1 MAIAYGP
8 QPTLLQTQGLQV
20 LLDAANPKSYPGSG
34 LTWTDIS
41 GNGITGTL
49 TGGPVYSSGNMG
61 VIFFD
66 GINDY
71 STHGSQS
78 TLNFGTGSFSC
89 SFWIYPTA
97 WADGTSRGILDKKTN
112 DTTNGWVIYNDGS
125 GGRQNKINARLGLQ
139 NNFPSVTNVTTNTW
153 QHWVFV
159 RSPSNLFWYYNGRLD
174 TTGAANGTT
183 VSDAAVFDVGRSKTW
198 GGWFR
203 GNMSQ
208 VAIYNRAIT
217 ASEIEQIYMSNK
229 GRFGL

>member
-1 MAIAYGP
+1 MSGIVGPDAIES
-8 QPTLLQTQGLQV
+8 GLV
-20 LLDAANPKSYPGSG
+20 LSLDAANPNSYPGSG

-41 GNGITGTL
+41 SNGITGTL

-112 DTTNGWVIYNDGS
+112 DTTNGWVIYNDGA

-139 NNFPSVTNVTTNTW
+139 NNFPSVTNVAVNTW
-153 QHWVFV
+153 QHWCFV
-159 RSPSNLFWYYNGRLD
+159 RDVTTLYWYYNGRLD
-174 TTGAANGTT
+174 TTGSNSVNVT
-183 VSDAAVFDVGRSKTW
+183 DAAVFDIGRSKTW
-198 GGWFR
+198 GGWFK

-208 VAIYNRAIT
+208 ISIYNRALS
-217 ASEIEQIYMSNK
+217 AAEVRQNFNSFR